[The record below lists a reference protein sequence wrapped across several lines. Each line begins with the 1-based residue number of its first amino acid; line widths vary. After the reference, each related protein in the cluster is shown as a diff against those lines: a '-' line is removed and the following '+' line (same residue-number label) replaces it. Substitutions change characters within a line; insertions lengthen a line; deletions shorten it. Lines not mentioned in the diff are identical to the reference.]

1 MPLDRAVILL
11 PHEGPGPACPNPPA
25 RRKVLGLTLL
35 ERVVLTS
42 AQAGAKDFIFSGPP
56 GTYWE
61 SVIDDLK
68 GNRQIRA
75 RALRLEFV
83 PLSETGGSSRASSP
97 GGPFWL
103 IPGDLVFDPAVM
115 ERASEAAS
123 AEDGPLHLVD
133 RLRPAGPD
141 RTDSVSLRID
151 ERSGRATGFVNSPEE
166 GSVAYSGISVCPADF
181 FPRLA
186 ALFAERDGL
195 RLDAETLNAVLL
207 PEGSRVLDVG
217 GAFSRRAAT
226 GAGLKDAQRY
236 LLGTARKA
244 TDSFFARHVNRP
256 ISLLITRPLLPT
268 GVPPNALSVACLA
281 IGLSGCWFIS
291 RGGYLPSVL
300 GAFLFE
306 FASIFDGCDGEV
318 ARLTFRTSKFGG
330 YLDMIGDIVIFV
342 LFFLCLP
349 VGLYRSTHR
358 PVWIVLG
365 VVALLS
371 MATFYLQFAA
381 FMKKARLGNLVV
393 GVVKDI
399 EARTG
404 QPGFG
409 GRLDR
414 LAGKI
419 AFIYRRDFFTT
430 ISFIV
435 IGLGGSAVLMGILG
449 VFMPLEPVYMYF
461 YSRRR
466 FPTTN
471 KAE

>member
-11 PHEGPGPACPNPPA
+11 PHEGPRPPA
-25 RRKVLGLTLL
+25 PHLAAGRKVLGLTLL
-35 ERVVLTS
+35 ERIVLTS
-42 AQAGAKDFIFSGPP
+42 AQTGVKDFVFSGPP
-56 GTYWE
+56 GKSWE
-61 SVIDDLK
+61 YVIEGLM

-75 RALRLEFV
+75 MALRLEFEAL
-83 PLSETGGSSRASSP
+83 PGTGGSSRASSP
-97 GGPFWL
+97 GGSFWL
-103 IPGDLVFDPAVM
+103 IPGDLVFSPVVL
-115 ERASEAAS
+115 ERASDAAS
-123 AEDGPLHLVD
+123 AENGPLHLVD
-133 RLRPAGPD
+133 RLRPPGADLG
-141 RTDSVSLRID
+141 DSVSLRTD
-151 ERSGRATGFVNSPEE
+151 ERSGRATAFVNGTEE
-166 GSVAYSGISVCPADF
+166 GSVAYSGISVCPPDF

-186 ALFAERDGL
+186 ALFAERGGL

-207 PEGSRVLDVG
+207 PKGSRVVDVG

-226 GAGLKDAQRY
+226 EAGLKDARRY

-244 TDSFFARHVNRP
+244 TDSFFARHINRP
-256 ISLLITRPLLPT
+256 ISLFLTRLLLPT
-268 GVPPNALSVACLA
+268 GISPNALSVVCLA
-281 IGLSGCWFIS
+281 IGLAGSWFIS
-291 RGGYLPSVL
+291 RGGYLPSLL

-349 VGLYRSTHR
+349 VGLYRSSHR
-358 PVWIVLG
+358 PVWIAVG
-365 VVALLS
+365 VIALLS
-371 MATFYLQFAA
+371 MGTFYLQFAA
-381 FMKKARLGNLVV
+381 FMRKARLGNLVV

-404 QPGFG
+404 QAGFS

-430 ISFIV
+430 ISSVV
-435 IGLGGSAVLMGILG
+435 IALGGSAVLMGVLA
-449 VFMPLEPVYMYF
+449 VFMVLEPIYMFF

-466 FPTTN
+466 FPAKN